1 MGAVMKKL
9 MIIIFMM
16 IPAISTAAWVTSTE
30 DSIFDEKSATM
41 LGQLSQ
47 GSAVMLECKGD
58 DLYIYYIEE
67 DRNTDTENL
76 KSNVTL
82 LFKIDDNKPIE
93 FNAKISRRNND
104 FVQAASDESAGILNV
119 LDELR
124 KAKKRFMV
132 GLTIKGTDYRMS
144 WSGDVYNS
152 TAATNKFI
160 KDCDIKY
167 QF

>member
-1 MGAVMKKL
+1 MKKL
-9 MIIIFMM
+9 MIILLMM
-16 IPAISTAAWVTSTE
+16 IPVISTAAWVTNAE
-30 DSIFDEKSATM
+30 DSIFDEKAATM

-67 DRNTDTENL
+67 DRNTDTESF
-76 KSNVTL
+76 KGNVTL
-82 LFKIDDNKPIE
+82 LLKIDDNKPIE
-93 FNAKISRRNND
+93 FNAKISRRNNE
-104 FVQAASDESAGILNV
+104 FVQVTSNESAGILNV

-152 TAATNKFI
+152 TAATKKFI
-160 KDCDIKY
+160 QSCAINY